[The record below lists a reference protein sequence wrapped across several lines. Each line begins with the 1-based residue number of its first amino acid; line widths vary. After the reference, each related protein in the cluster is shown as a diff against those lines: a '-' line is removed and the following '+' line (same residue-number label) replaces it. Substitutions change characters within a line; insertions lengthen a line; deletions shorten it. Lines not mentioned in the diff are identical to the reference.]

1 MLQDGVILIPK
12 HKMDKGSQDKQ
23 SHLKTISA
31 HLPSTKIQIEGE
43 EGEEVEVGVEAVEVL
58 VEKIIVKEIIHLE
71 VEEEVVVE
79 AELASNVAKR
89 ATFLEI
95 VLKEEVVAVVD
106 LEPASN
112 VVRKAISPE
121 IVHRAEAVVVAI
133 EHASSVVKK
142 ATSPEIVLKEVV
154 EVERASI
161 VAKKVTCQEIAQTQ
175 EMKMQAEVED
185 VEEVEAAS
193 IEVASIVKMSRWKIQ
208 QQQLEDGDQL
218 MVKIMMLH
226 GALLKMREAGIL
238 QRTHLMISKPLQVV
252 DGELQ
257 KLQNK
262 RNKQVIGII
271 QK

>member
-1 MLQDGVILIPK
+1 MGDFQGLE
-12 HKMDKGSQDKQ
+12 
-23 SHLKTISA
+23 SHLMTILVIQTMMMKTIA
-31 HLPSTKIQIEGE
+31 AEVVA
-43 EGEEVEVGVEAVEVL
+43 EVEEEAVVEVVS
-58 VEKIIVKEIIHLE
+58 VEKIIVKVITRLE
-71 VEEEVVVE
+71 EEEVVVE
-79 AELASNVAKR
+79 
-89 ATFLEI
+89 
-95 VLKEEVVAVVD
+95 VV
-106 LEPASN
+106 EPALN
-112 VVRKAISPE
+112 AEKKATSQE
-121 IVHRAEAVVVAI
+121 IALRAEVAVVVAI
-133 EHASSVVKK
+133 EHASSVAKR
-142 ATSPEIVLKEVV
+142 ATSPETAQKEVV
-154 EVERASI
+154 EAVRASI

-175 EMKMQAEVED
+175 EMKMLVGVEAAEEAEV
-185 VEEVEAAS
+185 AS